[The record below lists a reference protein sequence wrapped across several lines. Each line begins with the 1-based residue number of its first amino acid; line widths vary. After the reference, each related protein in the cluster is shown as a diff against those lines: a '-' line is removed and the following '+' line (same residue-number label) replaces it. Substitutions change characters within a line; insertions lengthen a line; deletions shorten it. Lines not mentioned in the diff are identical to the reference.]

1 MKLNFFFVTLKTDYK
16 VNLNTTKFRG
26 FIANKFSNDTL
37 LHQHE
42 GKGFVYLYPRVQYKV
57 LDGKL
62 AIIGI
67 NEGVET
73 LKEIHPE
80 IDYLDL
86 GGERYKIIDKKID
99 EKDVEFGANS
109 SFRPYHL
116 LAPWLALNEKNYERY
131 RSSNKKEQTQLLNR
145 ILIGNILSMAKSL
158 EYVVTSEIKA
168 KTNVRPVPV
177 KLKGVPMTGFI
188 GDFQVNFNLPDY
200 IGLGKSVSRGFG
212 AVRRVGEVRSDS
224 YDRERQSVNIRI

>member
-1 MKLNFFFVTLKTDYK
+1 
-16 VNLNTTKFRG
+16 
-26 FIANKFSNDTL
+26 
-37 LHQHE
+37 
-42 GKGFVYLYPRVQYKV
+42 
-57 LDGKL
+57 
-62 AIIGI
+62 
-67 NEGVET
+67 